1 MLRVEPER
9 FDETL
14 LELGQE
20 MQRTA
25 EERDVAADRPPLR
38 EVADGLVHDR
48 LENRECNIR
57 LCRAVVH
64 ERLDIR
70 LGKDAAARRNRIN
83 LLSLGR
89 EVVEPFRVRR
99 EQ

>member
-48 LENRECNIR
+48 LENRECDIR
-57 LCRAVVH
+57 FRRAVVH

-70 LGKDAAARRNRIN
+70 LREDAAARCDRIN

-89 EVVEPFRVRR
+89 EIIEPLRVRR